1 MKPGGR
7 ACGQSRLFL
16 ASEHLVH
23 LWRTGADTDTFLCGG
38 EGLDFY
44 LWDMFSSNI
53 KGMFTIL
60 TILNKS

>member
-23 LWRTGADTDTFLCGG
+23 LWRAGADTDTFFMRWRGIGFLFMGYV
-38 EGLDFY
+38 F
-44 LWDMFSSNI
+44 I
-53 KGMFTIL
+53 KFQGNVNNFDH
-60 TILNKS
+60 SE